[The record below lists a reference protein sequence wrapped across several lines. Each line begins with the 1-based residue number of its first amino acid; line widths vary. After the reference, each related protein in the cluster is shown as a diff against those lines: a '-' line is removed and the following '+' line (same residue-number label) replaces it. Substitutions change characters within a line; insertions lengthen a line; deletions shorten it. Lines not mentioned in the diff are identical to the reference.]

1 MIHISMFC
9 EDYEKSENL
18 SRTIRG
24 RLDELNIKYLLKVVN
39 SYDEARKIDFDV
51 ILKSDL
57 CFLDFSDFN
66 KSLQLAVLLTE
77 KRRELTWICVGTTIS
92 NLLNLLLLRPSGYIQ
107 DINNTE
113 YIKRLIDRLVQFLQH
128 REMSDYFS
136 FKCDGDYIKIPY
148 SNISYFESS
157 AKKVTLH
164 LYNSPKKYYFTAKL
178 EDIQKKVPS
187 SFLRCHQSYMVNM
200 RCIRYFDTKN
210 KVIIA
215 LPNEEVL
222 VSRRMF
228 VASKQAY
235 EAFLKGKQVKKEIPN
250 IP

>member
-1 MIHISMFC
+1 MIRISIFC
-9 EDYEKSENL
+9 EDYDKGENL
-18 SRTIRG
+18 SQTIQK
-24 RLDELNIKYLLKVVN
+24 RLDELKINCLLIIVN
-39 SYDEARKIDFDV
+39 SYDAARKIDFDAL
-51 ILKSDL
+51 LKSDL
-57 CFLDFSDFN
+57 CFLDFTEFN
-66 KSLQLAVLLTE
+66 KSLQLAVSLTE
-77 KRRELTWICVGTTIS
+77 KKRDLMWVCVGTNIS

-107 DINNTE
+107 DIKNTD
-113 YIKRLIDRLVQFLQH
+113 YINRLIDRLVQFLQH
-128 REMSDYFS
+128 RETSDHFS

-164 LYNSPKKYYFTAKL
+164 VYNSPKKYYFTAKL
-178 EDIQKKVPS
+178 EDIQNKVPS

-200 RCIRYFDTKN
+200 KCIRYFDTKN

-235 EAFLKGKQVKKEIPN
+235 EAFLQGKQVK
-250 IP
+250 